1 MIEPKRH
8 IGAILARERQ
18 RQALTQA
25 ELAKKMGRD
34 QTYVAR
40 VEGGKRDPRWETVQD
55 FARALGL
62 EPMLIPR
69 SWVPAVNTIVQEI
82 GDPPNDAPPL
92 VGGQW

>member
-1 MIEPKRH
+1 
-8 IGAILARERQ
+8 
-18 RQALTQA
+18 
-25 ELAKKMGRD
+25 MGRA

-40 VEGGKRDPRWETVQD
+40 VEGGKRDPRWETILD

-69 SWVPAVNTIVQEI
+69 GWVPAVKTIVRG
-82 GDPPNDAPPL
+82 GDEGLSEAPPL